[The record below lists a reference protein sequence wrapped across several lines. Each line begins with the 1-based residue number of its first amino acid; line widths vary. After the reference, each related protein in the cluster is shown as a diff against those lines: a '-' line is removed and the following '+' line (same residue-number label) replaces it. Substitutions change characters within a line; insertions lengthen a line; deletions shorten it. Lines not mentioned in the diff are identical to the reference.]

1 MRFKIHIHA
10 AMSRPAVVLLPSAYD
25 FFLGGGGGGGCSGNI
40 STIYIILINSVNF
53 LNIPQHYA
61 HIYLQQNTFL
71 PT

>member
-25 FFLGGGGGGGCSGNI
+25 FWGGCSGNI
-40 STIYIILINSVNF
+40 STIYIVLINSVNF